1 MTYLLAFGAFVLF
14 AVLMTLGV
22 MAKRKPIQ
30 GSCGGLANVG
40 IDKECNC
47 ETTCDTHQRK
57 LYQISEPKNK
67 PLCSFK
73 QARHKRLGRKSPALI
88 LLCLY
93 LLCA

>member
-47 ETTCDTHQRK
+47 ETTCDTH
-57 LYQISEPKNK
+57 
-67 PLCSFK
+67 
-73 QARHKRLGRKSPALI
+73 
-88 LLCLY
+88 
-93 LLCA
+93 

>member
-30 GSCGGLANVG
+30 GSCGGLAIVG

-67 PLCSFK
+67 PPLQL
-73 QARHKRLGRKSPALI
+73 QADKT
-88 LLCLY
+88 
-93 LLCA
+93 

>member
-40 IDKECNC
+40 IDKEQALPNFR
-47 ETTCDTHQRK
+47 TQK
-57 LYQISEPKNK
+57 IS